1 MPVCEGECGGRCLE
15 IKGAQ
20 IELVAHLTNEFA
32 DEWLAYGVAQGQSHG
47 AMPLHRTRQTIEP
60 RNGSWT
66 GWSVRLTGVQGKAR
80 RRGMVVPFQGVA
92 TQPCAARTVR
102 SAP

>member
-32 DEWLAYGVAQGQSHG
+32 DECGLPGVLGPG
-47 AMPLHRTRQTIEP
+47 LPGIDCPM
-60 RNGSWT
+60 GSLV
-66 GWSVRLTGVQGKAR
+66 VRVGNELPTLPG
-80 RRGMVVPFQGVA
+80 
-92 TQPCAARTVR
+92 
-102 SAP
+102 